1 MGKIRR
7 GNFVFLSW
15 TGDHSPRH
23 VHVYQDG
30 KLKVKW
36 DLEHWQAMKGRAS
49 NRILDLIRELQEE
62 GLI

>member
-23 VHVYQDG
+23 VHVYRNG
-30 KLKVKW
+30 KLEVKW
-36 DLEHWQAMKGRAS
+36 DLEHWQAMKGKAS
-49 NRILDLIRELQEE
+49 KRILDLIRALQEE